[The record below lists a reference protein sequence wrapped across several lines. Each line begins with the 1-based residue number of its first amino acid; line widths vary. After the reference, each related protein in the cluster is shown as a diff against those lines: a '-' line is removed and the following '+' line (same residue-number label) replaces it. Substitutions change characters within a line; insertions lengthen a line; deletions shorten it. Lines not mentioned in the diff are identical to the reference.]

1 MTEKFIFW
9 AQALDN
15 SSPDSITVRGE
26 ALGAD
31 DSLRRQKAVSDVSHV
46 VKLGNRI
53 FDTRGVQLTVDAQH
67 FIIEVPSVQRDKAGR
82 AAPIVCYGQYDREI
96 IANLSDYV
104 ADSLC
109 EFARENGRSIKPEH
123 IELVHQAFSELKKKL
138 KKRRIVFGTV
148 IGAAVLTIVALIC
161 GIMSFMSSRTP

>member
-15 SSPDSITVRGE
+15 SSPDLITVRGE
-26 ALGAD
+26 AIGAD

-46 VKLGNRI
+46 VKSGNRI
-53 FDTRGVQLTVDAQH
+53 FDTRGVQLTADAQN
-67 FIIEVPSVQRDKAGR
+67 FIIEVPSVQQDRDGR
-82 AAPIVCYGQYDREI
+82 TAPIVCYGQYDREI

-109 EFARENGRSIKPEH
+109 EFVRESGRSIKPEH
-123 IELVHQAFSELKKKL
+123 IELVHQAFSELKKKNQ
-138 KKRRIVFGTV
+138 KRRIAFGTV
-148 IGAAVLTIVALIC
+148 IGAAALTIAILIY
-161 GIMSFMSSRTP
+161 GIIRLISSRIP